1 MALDGWTLDP
11 RTLLMV
17 SALSSASMGGVALS
31 FRNEGRRSRA
41 IRRYGIS
48 LLLGSASWLLL
59 FLRGSLPD
67 FLTYPF
73 AVWLLL
79 VAMVLALSALHLGF
93 ELPLHAAGF
102 YGVTVLAFVA
112 YLYFFYVDNNHR
124 ARTLLFCVVTV
135 AVFTQYLRMCVQAWP
150 TDRSRPLAV
159 LVALSALLLAANV
172 GRFAVYWF
180 RPPTET
186 SYLQASWPNAL
197 MHSVGIVFTAGGTLA
212 FILTQVR
219 RLQNEVHLMAE
230 RDELTQLLNR
240 RGFVQH
246 AAPLVNG
253 SVARGEQIALVMFD
267 LDHFKALNDNHGH
280 DTGDKLL
287 VEVARIIA
295 ANVRRDDLVARM
307 GGEEFVVLMPNIT
320 TDEALE
326 IAHRVRLALVRV
338 NVNDA
343 EGVPVFCTTSAGI
356 ALAEAGSAS
365 WESLYSRADRALYQA
380 KSAGRN
386 RCVVWSTVAQIQ
398 TTPPKSVL

>member
-1 MALDGWTLDP
+1 
-11 RTLLMV
+11 
-17 SALSSASMGGVALS
+17 
-31 FRNEGRRSRA
+31 
-41 IRRYGIS
+41 
-48 LLLGSASWLLL
+48 
-59 FLRGSLPD
+59 
-67 FLTYPF
+67 
-73 AVWLLL
+73 
-79 VAMVLALSALHLGF
+79 
-93 ELPLHAAGF
+93 
-102 YGVTVLAFVA
+102 
-112 YLYFFYVDNNHR
+112 
-124 ARTLLFCVVTV
+124 
-135 AVFTQYLRMCVQAWP
+135 
-150 TDRSRPLAV
+150 
-159 LVALSALLLAANV
+159 

-180 RPPTET
+180 RPPTDT